1 MNTTT
6 LHLLVGAA
14 LVLVTGLA
22 QAERA
27 DRDKPMNIEADAMRY
42 DDLKQVNVFTGR
54 VVVTKG
60 TIVARGARVE
70 VNKDAQGYQ
79 FGTITAAPGQLAYFR
94 QKREG
99 LDEFIEGEGEVIVY
113 DGKADKVT
121 FTRRAVMR
129 RFVGSTMNDEV
140 TGNVIVYNNV
150 TEVFTVDAAKPGSTA
165 TNNAS
170 GGRVRAML
178 SPSPAASA
186 PKAPAATAPAA
197 PLKSSPRLGAEK
209 N

>member
-1 MNTTT
+1 MKSTIH
-6 LHLLVGAA
+6 HLLVGSL
-14 LVLVTGLA
+14 LVLAAGLA

-70 VNKDAQGYQ
+70 VRKDAQGYQ
-79 FGTITAAPGQLAYFR
+79 FGVITAAPGELAYYR
-94 QKREG
+94 QKREA
-99 LDEFIEGEGEVIVY
+99 LDEYIEGEGEVIEY

-121 FTRRAVMR
+121 FIRRAVMR

-140 TGNVIVYNNV
+140 TGNIIVYNNV
-150 TEVFTVDAAKPGSTA
+150 NEVFTVDAAKPGSSA
-165 TNNAS
+165 PGA
-170 GGRVRAML
+170 RVRAML
-178 SPSPAASA
+178 SPTPAASA
-186 PKAPAATAPAA
+186 TPPPATAPAA
-197 PLKSSPRLGAEK
+197 PLRSSTRLGGEK

>member
-1 MNTTT
+1 M
-6 LHLLVGAA
+6 
-14 LVLVTGLA
+14 
-22 QAERA
+22 AERA
-27 DRDKPMNIEADAMRY
+27 DRNKPMNIEADAMRY

-70 VNKDAQGYQ
+70 VRKDAQGYQ
-79 FGTITAAPGQLAYFR
+79 FGVITAAPGQLAYYR
-94 QKREG
+94 QKREAV
-99 LDEFIEGEGEVIVY
+99 DEYIEGEGEVIEY

-121 FTRRAVMR
+121 FIRRAVMR

-150 TEVFTVDAAKPGSTA
+150 TEVFTVDAAKPGTPGA
-165 TNNAS
+165 

-178 SPSPAASA
+178 SPTPAASA
-186 PKAPAATAPAA
+186 APAPAQPVA
-197 PLKSSPRLGAEK
+197 PLKPSTRLGGEK

>member
-1 MNTTT
+1 MKSTIH
-6 LHLLVGAA
+6 HLLVGTL
-14 LVLVTGLA
+14 LVLAAGLA

-27 DRDKPMNIEADAMRY
+27 DRDKPMNVEADAMRY

-70 VNKDAQGYQ
+70 VRKDAQGYQ
-79 FGTITAAPGQLAYFR
+79 FGVITAAPGELAYYR
-94 QKREG
+94 QKREA
-99 LDEFIEGEGEVIVY
+99 LDEYIEGEGEVIEY

-121 FTRRAVMR
+121 FIRRAVMR

-140 TGNVIVYNNV
+140 TGNIIVYNNV
-150 TEVFTVDAAKPGSTA
+150 NEVFTVDAAKPGST
-165 TNNAS
+165 S
-170 GGRVRAML
+170 PGGRVRAML
-178 SPSPAASA
+178 SPAPGASA
-186 PKAPAATAPAA
+186 AQPPATPPAA
-197 PLKSSPRLGAEK
+197 PLKSSPRLGGGK

>member
-1 MNTTT
+1 MKPNSA
-6 LHLLVGAA
+6 HLLVSLA
-14 LVLVTGLA
+14 LALSSGLA
-22 QAERA
+22 LAERA

-42 DDLKQVNVFTGR
+42 DDLKQLNVFTGR

-60 TIVARGARVE
+60 TILARGARVE
-70 VNKDAQGYQ
+70 VRKDAQGYQ
-79 FGTITAAPGQLAYFR
+79 FATITAAPGELAYYR
-94 QKREG
+94 EKREG
-99 LDEFIEGEGEVIVY
+99 VDEYVEGQGEVIDY
-113 DGKADKVT
+113 DGKADKVI

-150 TEVFTVDAAKPGSTA
+150 TEVFTVDSAKSGGSGP
-165 TNNAS
+165 

-178 SPSPAASA
+178 TPTPAASA
-186 PKAPAATAPAA
+186 PRAPQQPTS
-197 PLKSSPRLGAEK
+197 PLKPSTRLGTET

>member
-1 MNTTT
+1 MKPTTASFFVS
-6 LHLLVGAA
+6 LA
-14 LVLVTGLA
+14 LALSSGLA
-22 QAERA
+22 LAERA

-60 TIVARGARVE
+60 TILTRGARVE
-70 VNKDAQGYQ
+70 VRKDAQGYQ
-79 FGTITAAPGQLAYFR
+79 FATVTAAPGELAYYR
-94 QKREG
+94 EKREG
-99 LDEFIEGEGEVIVY
+99 VDEYVEGQGEVIDY
-113 DGKADKVT
+113 DGKADKVI

-150 TEVFTVDAAKPGSTA
+150 TEVFTVDAAKPGSTNPDA
-165 TNNAS
+165 
-170 GGRVRAML
+170 RVRAML
-178 SPSPAASA
+178 SPAPAASA
-186 PKAPAATAPAA
+186 AKPPAAAQPSA
-197 PLKSSPRLGAEK
+197 PLRPSTRLGTEK